1 MAYLQTSLLHR
12 RAVGL
17 VLLAAAVACKQDP
30 WATAGSLAD
39 SGSDSRSDSDAS
51 EAGAVAD
58 TSDLVAPVQLPWVPS
73 ADDPTCQHV
82 PVVMSC
88 SDGWC
93 RIPAGCYVMG
103 SPEDEPGR
111 AMTGETLTT
120 VYLTR
125 TFIAGQYEVTRADW
139 AKPGWELPQGEL
151 AGSGVGACDEPECPM
166 TRVSWFAAMLYA
178 NWLSEQSTPALAP
191 CYILQGC
198 TGSPEFN
205 MSCESVLV
213 NTASQKVYD
222 CEGYRLPTEPE
233 WEYAARAGARTAYLV
248 GPMSAEAAFD
258 IAACLHEVALD
269 DWAWYCKNTPDNR
282 VQRVGRKGANAW
294 GLHDVLGN
302 AEEWAS
308 NPEWS
313 GTTTAPATDPWGTMD
328 ATLATA
334 TRGRTHS
341 SPPMA
346 LRLAKRSSWG
356 KIPAGST
363 GFRLVRTLPA
373 Q

>member
-1 MAYLQTSLLHR
+1 
-12 RAVGL
+12 L
-17 VLLAAAVACKQDP
+17 VDSGP
-30 WATAGSLAD
+30 D
-39 SGSDSRSDSDAS
+39 SGSETDASDA
-51 EAGAVAD
+51 GVVAD
-58 TSDLVAPVQLPWVPS
+58 TSGLVAPVQLPWVPN
-73 ADDPTCQHV
+73 ADDPSCQHV

-88 SDGWC
+88 ADGWC
-93 RIPAGCYVMG
+93 QIPAGCYVMG

-111 AMTGETLTT
+111 GMNTENLTT
-120 VYLTR
+120 VYLTH
-125 TFIAGQYEVTRADW
+125 TFAIGQYEVTRADW
-139 AKPGWELPQGEL
+139 GKTGWELPQGEL
-151 AGSGVGACDEPECPM
+151 PGAGVGACDQPECPM

-198 TGSPEFN
+198 TGSPEYN
-205 MSCESVLV
+205 LSCESALV
-213 NTASQKVYD
+213 NTDSEKVYD

-233 WEYAARAGARTAYLV
+233 WEYAARAGARTAFFA

-258 IAACLHEVALD
+258 IVACLREVALE

-302 AEEWAS
+302 ADEWVS
-308 NPEWS
+308 NPTYS
-313 GTTTAPATDPWGTMD
+313 GTTAAPATDPWGSVD
-328 ATLATA
+328 ATLMTGV
-334 TRGRTHS
+334 RGGRHS
-341 SPPMA
+341 NPPVG
-346 LRLAKRSSWG
+346 LRLASRIPWG

-373 Q
+373 P